1 MRESHHNGVALVTGA
16 AHRVGAVISRRMAKA
31 GYAVIVHCHASTK
44 SAEALVAE
52 IEAAGGRA
60 ATVRSDLTDRRQ
72 RAGVV
77 AAAARPFG
85 PLTVLINNAS
95 VYEADSAQTLDETVW
110 DRHFAL
116 HVEAPLFLARDFA
129 AQLPE
134 NVDGNVINIVD
145 ARVLQ
150 PVPAYLSYA
159 LSKTALYNATMSLAQ
174 SLAPRIRV
182 NAVGPGPT
190 WKERG
195 QSEADFAARNN
206 SLLLGHGPDP
216 EDIATA
222 ILYLLSARA
231 VTGQMIAVDGGI
243 HLEWPA
249 WADPTPR
256 SS

>member
-60 ATVRSDLTDRRQ
+60 ATVRADLTDRRQ

-95 VYEADSAQTLDETVW
+95 VYEPDSAQTLDETVW

-159 LSKTALYNATMSLAQ
+159 LSQDRPLHRHEHSGPEPCPAH
-174 SLAPRIRV
+174 PRQRH
-182 NAVGPGPT
+182 
-190 WKERG
+190 R
-195 QSEADFAARNN
+195 
-206 SLLLGHGPDP
+206 
-216 EDIATA
+216 
-222 ILYLLSARA
+222 
-231 VTGQMIAVDGGI
+231 
-243 HLEWPA
+243 
-249 WADPTPR
+249 PR
-256 SS
+256 SDLAGTRPEPKRISPRATPACRSGTAPIPRTSPTASSICSPPAR